1 MKVSHTLVQVY
12 KAGANVYL
20 VAMGPIS
27 IHDSGE
33 CQEDIGMSPSTAN
46 FQRAG
51 GVVHQYIQCLFIH
64 YDLKE
69 SVRETQRVQK
79 VYTHAFC

>member
-1 MKVSHTLVQVY
+1 MKVSRTLLQVY
-12 KAGANVYL
+12 KAVTNVYL

-27 IHDSGE
+27 INDSGE
-33 CQEDIGMSPSTAN
+33 CQEDIRMSPSTAN
-46 FQRAG
+46 FQRPG

-69 SVRETQRVQK
+69 TKCQ
-79 VYTHAFC
+79 